1 MKGIVDFSTK
11 ALASCFFLT
20 YPIVAWA
27 RQRHW
32 RYTGAG
38 FVGTVAGLLTIK
50 GLPMDHLRGGLV
62 LLGAIGISVAISD
75 HAEVL
80 MGRKD
85 DQRIVIDEWAG
96 YLCSVVLL
104 PHTPVVLVTA
114 FVLFR
119 VLDVTKPGWIGRSGK
134 LPGGWGVVMDDVLA
148 GVAVN
153 LLLRLVLPFIP
164 V

>member
-1 MKGIVDFSTK
+1 MMGTVDFLTK

-96 YLCSVVLL
+96 YWLSVAFLPQTMRVLL
-104 PHTPVVLVTA
+104 A
-114 FVLFR
+114 GFVLFR
-119 VLDVTKPGWIGRSGK
+119 IVDVWKPLGIHRVGA
-134 LPGGWGVVMDDVLA
+134 LPGGWGVVMDDLA
-148 GVAVN
+148 GGLVVN
-153 LLLRLVLPFIP
+153 ALLRILPLS
-164 V
+164 